1 MSEPSNSTKLWIPIY
16 VADYLADTCRLTTEQ
31 HGAYLLLIFDYW
43 RNGAL
48 PDDDAVLAQV
58 CRLTADAW
66 SMHGAVLRGFF
77 TRADDGLLHQK
88 RIDVEIAKAQLNRS
102 VSVTRAKKAAEARWG
117 KNAPSIAP
125 SIAPK
130 MLEECPSPSPTPLK
144 TKTGAVGAFVL
155 PDWIHRE
162 AWDGF
167 EEMRNKLRK
176 PMTDR
181 ARGMVV
187 KQLEKLRAAGN
198 DVTACLNQSTM
209 KDWTDVYP
217 VKADTPF
224 AGAGSSA
231 DSKRRFVDPADA
243 YSGKEYSSEAA

>member
-1 MSEPSNSTKLWIPIY
+1 MTSNSTKLWIPIY
-16 VADYLADTCRLTTEQ
+16 VADYLADTGRLTTEQ

-48 PDDDAVLAQV
+48 PDDDATLARV
-58 CRLTADAW
+58 CRLTTDAW
-66 SMHGAVLRGFF
+66 SMHGALLRSFF
-77 TRADDGLLHQK
+77 FKGEDGLLHQK
-88 RIDVEIAKAQLNRS
+88 RIDAEIARAQLNHAA
-102 VSVTRAKKAAEARWG
+102 SVTRAKKAAQARWS
-117 KNAPSIAP
+117 KNAPSNAQ
-125 SIAPK
+125 A
-130 MLEECPSPSPTPLK
+130 MLKQCPSPSPTPLK

-155 PDWIHRE
+155 PDWIDSE
-162 AWDGF
+162 AWNGF

-217 VKADTPF
+217 VKAEYTLT
-224 AGAGSSA
+224 GASGSP
-231 DSKRRFVDPADA
+231 DDKRRFVDPANA
-243 YSGKEYSSEAA
+243 YSGTEYSSEAA